1 MVRRSGV
8 VVGVMLPLA
17 FIGSGAAHR
26 RKEMADEEQSEQDL
40 WDQMV
45 MDGVNADTE
54 MTPDA
59 IFVREYV
66 RHGDEML
73 AVNRAGLSDSRYSL
87 SVIAEYHLGRPEIKA
102 AIAIQRQLVKE
113 NADMK
118 RRVLGGYSRELILE
132 DLENLHQLAKE
143 AEAYAPAI
151 TAKKTQAQLLGFLD
165 QTVNINHSVVPREMT
180 TDELRLRIA
189 ELSRGALEAPAV
201 EVERPAIIEAEY
213 VEVKEGGGD
222 AV

>member
-1 MVRRSGV
+1 
-8 VVGVMLPLA
+8 
-17 FIGSGAAHR
+17 
-26 RKEMADEEQSEQDL
+26 MADEEQSEQDL

-102 AIAIQRQLVKE
+102 ARAIQRQ
-113 NADMK
+113 
-118 RRVLGGYSRELILE
+118 
-132 DLENLHQLAKE
+132 
-143 AEAYAPAI
+143 
-151 TAKKTQAQLLGFLD
+151 
-165 QTVNINHSVVPREMT
+165 
-180 TDELRLRIA
+180 
-189 ELSRGALEAPAV
+189 
-201 EVERPAIIEAEY
+201 
-213 VEVKEGGGD
+213 
-222 AV
+222 